1 MSSRCAF
8 GQPAAQIPI
17 QLPHEGSDHV
27 LYSDFTVY
35 RDAHFNEA
43 VPFHLGR
50 NHELHQFYRIQL
62 R

>member
-1 MSSRCAF
+1 MSSNVRSDN
-8 GQPAAQIPI
+8 PPPKVPI

-27 LYSDFTVY
+27 LYSDFAVY

-43 VPFHLGR
+43 VPVHLGR
-50 NHELHQFYRIQL
+50 HHELHQFYRIQL